1 MGGGS
6 YGGYLA
12 LLIAKIA
19 PWYVDGVID
28 NSGTVLPLLE
38 CIIGKDLSRPEF
50 FFSDLNKLVGMF
62 IKTYWTREDER
73 LSYFFTNENYMI
85 RSLLNSSH
93 LTIQASVNKNIILVS
108 YHSLKDPFNTAKD
121 KQTLFLAYK
130 ELGYDA
136 TLHLIKDESEI
147 DGRFIKDLNHGMRI
161 TDKAL
166 FRKEL
171 PLMLEKL
178 QKRKSFMQENSISY
192 DDEKDIKAIVFIVG
206 GFGANANISFLDFD
220 REYIAKNFD
229 VVVVHVFYHCFCARQ
244 SIDQKYNPKL
254 IPNQDD
260 LERVNGILKN
270 INLGHLSVNKDN
282 FEQIIPLIEQKVN
295 KMKQAGLVD
304 ESQKIELSCDFIPPN
319 GDYQNYGIMAAIDH
333 INALKDLV
341 KRFPKFADLPKI
353 YGGGSYGGYLA
364 LLIAKIA
371 PWYVDGVIDN
381 SGVCLPFLACILG
394 REMNQGEFYFEG
406 SGYRLYCFVYKYW
419 NRNMNSSYYFGDE
432 NYLIRAILNSNH
444 LQIQSNLNKNT
455 IFVSYHSIQDMGA
468 PVQNKIE
475 LYKCYQ
481 ELGYDATLHLIKD
494 ENDIDGRF
502 VKSLEHGLRMTDRAL
517 FRKELP
523 LMLEKLQ
530 GRKSFMQENSI
541 SYPCGNKVF
550 VFKDLEDKFELE
562 MIN

>member
-1 MGGGS
+1 M
-6 YGGYLA
+6 
-12 LLIAKIA
+12 LI
-19 PWYVDGVID
+19 
-28 NSGTVLPLLE
+28 N
-38 CIIGKDLSRPEF
+38 
-50 FFSDLNKLVGMF
+50 
-62 IKTYWTREDER
+62 
-73 LSYFFTNENYMI
+73 
-85 RSLLNSSH
+85 
-93 LTIQASVNKNIILVS
+93 
-108 YHSLKDPFNTAKD
+108 
-121 KQTLFLAYK
+121 QTF
-130 ELGYDA
+130 
-136 TLHLIKDESEI
+136 EI
-147 DGRFIKDLNHGMRI
+147 DSCDDVELNIKR
-161 TDKAL
+161 TSK
-166 FRKEL
+166 
-171 PLMLEKL
+171 LEY
-178 QKRKSFMQENSISY
+178 RISY
-192 DDEKDIKAIVFIVG
+192 DDEKDLKAIVFITG

-295 KMKQAGLVD
+295 EMKQAGLVD

-341 KRFPKFADLPKI
+341 KRFPEFADLPKI
-353 YGGGSYGGYLA
+353 YGGGSYGGYLS

-381 SGVCLPFLACILG
+381 SGSAVPPLNYIIG
-394 REMNQGEFYFEG
+394 RELEFKSKDTNGDMYMQGDHFFVSCFLKTHWTRKENSPYF
-406 SGYRLYCFVYKYW
+406 F
-419 NRNMNSSYYFGDE
+419 NNE
-432 NYLIRAILNSNH
+432 NYFIRTL
-444 LQIQSNLNKNT
+444 LNKDHLILQSQKNKN
-455 IFVSYHSIQDMGA
+455 IIYVSYHSKEDPLTPANFKELTMQIL
-468 PVQNKIE
+468 KI
-475 LYKCYQ
+475 
-481 ELGYDATLHLIKD
+481 LGYDVSLNLID
-494 ENDIDGRF
+494 ENKIDGKF
-502 VKSLEHGLRMTDRAL
+502 IKNLDHGCGIPDKAL

-550 VFKDLEDKFELE
+550 IFKDVGDKFELE
-562 MIN
+562 IKD

>member
-1 MGGGS
+1 M
-6 YGGYLA
+6 
-12 LLIAKIA
+12 LINQTFE
-19 PWYVDGVID
+19 ID
-28 NSGTVLPLLE
+28 SCDDV
-38 CIIGKDLSRPEF
+38 
-50 FFSDLNKLVGMF
+50 
-62 IKTYWTREDER
+62 
-73 LSYFFTNENYMI
+73 
-85 RSLLNSSH
+85 
-93 LTIQASVNKNIILVS
+93 
-108 YHSLKDPFNTAKD
+108 
-121 KQTLFLAYK
+121 
-130 ELGYDA
+130 ELG
-136 TLHLIKDESEI
+136 IKRTS
-147 DGRFIKDLNHGMRI
+147 K
-161 TDKAL
+161 
-166 FRKEL
+166 
-171 PLMLEKL
+171 LEY
-178 QKRKSFMQENSISY
+178 RISY
-192 DDEKDIKAIVFIVG
+192 DDEKDLKAIVFVIG
-206 GFGANANISFLDFD
+206 GYGANANIYFLDSY
-220 REYIAKNFD
+220 RNYIAKNFD
-229 VVVVHVFYHCFCARQ
+229 VVTINVFYHCFCARQ

-353 YGGGSYGGYLA
+353 YGGGSYGGYLS

-406 SGYRLYCFVYKYW
+406 SVYRLYCFVYKYW

-432 NYLIRAILNSNH
+432 NYLIRAVLNSNH